1 MEKIKVIKPEAVIDI
16 KIGTGFLQRIQHVLI
31 FLAKDLSPEQLAQYK
46 KEADEKIPF
55 TEEWMEHVTTLSTLL
70 KELEINADTQGFSY
84 EIDAPAIEEGN

>member
-31 FLAKDLSPEQLAQYK
+31 FLSKDLTPEQLAQYK

-55 TEEWMEHVTTLSTLL
+55 TEEWMEHVTTLATLL
-70 KELEINADTQGFSY
+70 KELEVNADTQGFSY
-84 EIDAPAIEEGN
+84 EIDAPSTEEGS